1 MVAVALATHVRVP
14 APLGQAP
21 PLIRCI
27 FGIVLRIH
35 SAFGRVHPRLVV
47 VYELERHLPSSNCC
61 NLATPMNLLAKRR
74 AGRPSGL
81 QNSCFVSWRWC
92 RAATDISLP
101 CCRGWASFKMEPRNS
116 SGGVCRPTGDSDI
129 WRRKGRQQTTAVLF
143 FHPRRRLER
152 LACAHEH
159 CRPIAACPGG
169 GWLVGG
175 SMLISQA
182 AMATAV
188 LIRGLMP

>member
-1 MVAVALATHVRVP
+1 
-14 APLGQAP
+14 
-21 PLIRCI
+21 
-27 FGIVLRIH
+27 
-35 SAFGRVHPRLVV
+35 
-47 VYELERHLPSSNCC
+47 
-61 NLATPMNLLAKRR
+61 
-74 AGRPSGL
+74 
-81 QNSCFVSWRWC
+81 
-92 RAATDISLP
+92 
-101 CCRGWASFKMEPRNS
+101 
-116 SGGVCRPTGDSDI
+116 
-129 WRRKGRQQTTAVLF
+129 VLF